1 MKKKEEYI
9 YNEYIEKYFDYL
21 KYERKLSD
29 NTIASY
35 KNDLKTFDTFFKSKI
50 LNITTEDIQKYLK
63 HIKDLTARSIA
74 HQITVINSLYQF
86 LISDGYITK
95 NPCENIKNP
104 KITKKLPT
112 YLTEEEIDKLLDINL
127 VNAYAYRNKAM
138 LELLYA
144 TGLRITELL
153 NLKLNDIDLHN
164 ALVRV
169 VGKGKKERIV
179 PINDIAIKYVRI
191 YVNEYRKE
199 LLKDKINDYIFISNA
214 STQMTRQGFFKIIK
228 TECKNK
234 LITKEISPHTLRHSF
249 ATHLLSNGADLRIIQ
264 DLLGHE
270 DISTTQIYTH
280 VVNESLKKDY
290 EHHPRNKIDT

>member
-9 YNEYIEKYFDYL
+9 YNEHIEKYFDYL
-21 KYERKLSD
+21 KYERKLSE

-35 KNDLKTFDTFFKSKI
+35 KNDLKTFDMFFKQKI
-50 LNITTEDIQKYLK
+50 LNLTYEDIQKYLK

-86 LISDGYITK
+86 LISDGYTTK

-104 KITKKLPT
+104 KITKKLPV
-112 YLTEEEIDKLLDINL
+112 YLTEEEIEKLLDVHLNSI
-127 VNAYAYRNKAM
+127 YAYRNKAM

-164 ALVRV
+164 AFVRV
-169 VGKGKKERIV
+169 LGKGKKERIV
-179 PINDIAIKYVRI
+179 PINDIAIKYLRI
-191 YVNEYRKE
+191 YINEYRPT
-199 LLKDKINDYIFISNA
+199 LLKDKINDYVFISNA
-214 STQMTRQGFFKIIK
+214 CTKMTRQGFFKIIK
-228 TECKNK
+228 GECKSK
-234 LITKEISPHTLRHSF
+234 LISKEISPHTLRHSF
-249 ATHLLSNGADLRIIQ
+249 ATHLLAHGADLRVIQ

-280 VVNESLKKDY
+280 VINEGLKKDY
-290 EHHPRNKIDT
+290 KHHPRNKI